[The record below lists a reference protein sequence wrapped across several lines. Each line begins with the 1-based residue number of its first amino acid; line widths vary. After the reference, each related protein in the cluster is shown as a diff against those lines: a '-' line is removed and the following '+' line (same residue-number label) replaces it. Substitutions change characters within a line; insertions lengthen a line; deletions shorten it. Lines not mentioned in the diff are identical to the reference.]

1 MRDHGAPGIS
11 WALLVLC
18 FALALSPAPQLPEDH
33 VASGGAEVEIGTEP
47 EMPVVAL
54 TFDDGPRA
62 ATTGR
67 LLDELAL
74 REVPATFFLLGHRL
88 QGNEELIRR
97 MAREGHQ
104 IGVHTFDHVPVTGL
118 SRQDFDLQVGR
129 VRTKLRDILGEGEF
143 WLRPPYG
150 QTDDST
156 RDWAD
161 SPIVLWS
168 VDPEDWKDHDAARI
182 AAAVTDQVEDG
193 DIILL
198 HDIYRSSVDAAVQIV
213 DELLRRGF
221 CFVTVEDLL
230 AWKGISPEAGT
241 VYFSGA

>member
-1 MRDHGAPGIS
+1 MRDHGAHGIS

-18 FALALSPAPQLPEDH
+18 FALALSPAPQPAGDRA
-33 VASGGAEVEIGTEP
+33 ASGGAEVEIEP

-88 QGNEELIRR
+88 QGNEELVRR

-104 IGVHTFDHVPVTGL
+104 IGVHTFDHIPVTGL
-118 SRQDFDLQVGR
+118 SRQDFGLQVGG
-129 VRTKLRDILGEGEF
+129 VRAQLRDILGDGEF

-150 QTDDST
+150 QADGNT
-156 RDWAD
+156 RAWAD

-168 VDPEDWKDHDAARI
+168 VDPEDWKDHDVSRI
-182 AAAVTDQVEDG
+182 VSAVTSSSCMTSTTARWTPPSRSWMSCFSVGSALSLWRICWRGRGSPRSWGPSTAPED
-193 DIILL
+193 
-198 HDIYRSSVDAAVQIV
+198 
-213 DELLRRGF
+213 
-221 CFVTVEDLL
+221 
-230 AWKGISPEAGT
+230 K
-241 VYFSGA
+241 